1 MQLGKLGVWSA
12 TDPLTVPEL
21 ETLARR
27 VESQGYGALW
37 VPESRGHESFSLCA
51 HLLARTERLVLA
63 TGIANLYARDPV
75 TARQGQHTLAKLS
88 GGRFLLG
95 LGVSHIPAVEGLRGH
110 TYGKPVPTM
119 RAYLDAMD
127 AATEAAPSL
136 PEAPPLVLAALGP
149 HMSRLAARR
158 TRGLHPYNVTPEH
171 TAWARALVG
180 PEPWICVEKKVLLLD
195 DPARARAAARQAMS
209 HYLPLP
215 NYRNAWLRLGF
226 SEAELAD
233 GGNERF
239 LDAMVAWGSA
249 DALRARVQA
258 HLDAGATHVCIQTVR
273 ADGQRLPDF
282 AALEA
287 LAPGT

>member
-1 MQLGKLGVWSA
+1 
-12 TDPLTVPEL
+12 
-21 ETLARR
+21 
-27 VESQGYGALW
+27 
-37 VPESRGHESFSLCA
+37 
-51 HLLARTERLVLA
+51 
-63 TGIANLYARDPV
+63 
-75 TARQGQHTLAKLS
+75 
-88 GGRFLLG
+88 
-95 LGVSHIPAVEGLRGH
+95 
-110 TYGKPVPTM
+110 
-119 RAYLDAMD
+119 
-127 AATEAAPSL
+127 
-136 PEAPPLVLAALGP
+136 
-149 HMSRLAARR
+149 
-158 TRGLHPYNVTPEH
+158 
-171 TAWARALVG
+171 
-180 PEPWICVEKKVLLLD
+180 
-195 DPARARAAARQAMS
+195 MS